1 MSVKIRLRRMG
12 TKGKPFYR
20 VVVAD
25 SRSARDGRFIEL
37 LGHYEPRT
45 DPPTIKLDEEK
56 TLRWLN
62 QGAQPTDTAG
72 ALLKK
77 QGIMQKFL
85 AAKPEKIKSP
95 AKAAKPAP
103 AKPVPVEAAPVQ
115 VEAVEVAP
123 VETAPEPEKKKTAP
137 RKRTTTATS
146 TRKKA
151 QKPKAEKPAPAAE
164 SEAAVEEQPTEE
176 QG

>member
-1 MSVKIRLRRMG
+1 LSVKIRLRRMG
-12 TKGKPFYR
+12 AKGKPFYR

-25 SRSARDGRFIEL
+25 SRSPRDGRFIEL

-85 AAKPEKIKSP
+85 AAKPEKIKAP

-103 AKPVPVEAAPVQ
+103 LE
-115 VEAVEVAP
+115 VEAVEAAP
-123 VETAPEPEKKKTAP
+123 VETAPEPEKKKPAP
-137 RKRTTTATS
+137 KKRTTTATS

-151 QKPKAEKPAPAAE
+151 EKPKAEEPAPAVE

>member
-12 TKGKPFYR
+12 AKGKPFYR

-25 SRSARDGRFIEL
+25 SRSPRDGRFIEL
-37 LGHYEPRT
+37 LGHYAPRT

-103 AKPVPVEAAPVQ
+103 VEAVPVEAVPVETAPLQ
-115 VEAVEVAP
+115 VEA
-123 VETAPEPEKKKTAP
+123 VETAPEPEKKKPAP

-146 TRKKA
+146 TRKKVV
-151 QKPKAEKPAPAAE
+151 KPKAEKPAPAAE

>member
-1 MSVKIRLRRMG
+1 MG
-12 TKGKPFYR
+12 AKGKPFYR

-25 SRSARDGRFIEL
+25 SRSPRDGRFIEL

-85 AAKPEKIKSP
+85 AAKPEKIKAP
-95 AKAAKPAP
+95 AKAAKAAKPAP
-103 AKPVPVEAAPVQ
+103 VEA
-115 VEAVEVAP
+115 AP
-123 VETAPEPEKKKTAP
+123 VETAPEPEKEKPATK
-137 RKRTTTATS
+137 KRTTAATA

-151 QKPKAEKPAPAAE
+151 QKPKAEEPAPAVE

>member
-12 TKGKPFYR
+12 AKGKPFYR

-25 SRSARDGRFIEL
+25 SRSPRDGRFIEL

-56 TLRWLN
+56 TLRWLS

-85 AAKPEKIKSP
+85 AAKPEKIKAP

-103 AKPVPVEAAPVQ
+103 
-115 VEAVEVAP
+115 VEAVP
-123 VETAPEPEKKKTAP
+123 VETAPEPEKKKPAP

-146 TRKKA
+146 TRKKVV
-151 QKPKAEKPAPAAE
+151 KPKAEEPAPAVE